1 MIQIIQESL
10 VSVWKNRWI
19 YIKSLLFLTVL
30 QGVVFLPVLGLLF
43 NQMLRVADLQSITET
58 TVKSVLMNPLAI
70 GLLIVL
76 VFLVIV
82 AIYIEMG
89 FFFLLARSLA
99 KKEQITAKGIIIQ
112 LAKRVRHFIS
122 FQLVLFIV
130 YLLLLLPLASI
141 GLQSMLTDSLRLPYF
156 IADELFKSRSGTL
169 LYFALLL
176 IVFYISMRLL
186 FTLPLFILDK
196 KKNVLGGMK
205 DSWFVSKG
213 NTGKNIFVLG
223 SLLIGYHFLLGL
235 VGLFL
240 VSPVFIV
247 EAFSP
252 SWAPWV
258 AGIMLT
264 FIQILFVLSFGLLQ
278 AIMAEA
284 IIRLGSLNQ
293 SVSNLPYKSQERP
306 FFSKPLSLFIKLG
319 LALVILA
326 TAIGNLVTMKEGLY
340 APSTMV
346 IAHRGDT
353 SQAIENTLTALVAA
367 AKIESDYVE
376 LDVMETKDKQLI
388 VFHDETLRRL
398 ANKSSAIK
406 DLTLAEIKDV
416 SLVSNGLTDRIPT
429 FAEFIDVA
437 KEHQIKLLV
446 EIKLHGNESPEMVQN
461 IVNLLAEKNV
471 TRDYLVQSLDG
482 DIVKKVKEL
491 NPEIKTGYLVAFNV
505 GNIPSIPA
513 DFLVLEDFS
522 VNQRLLNQARE
533 LNKTVFVWTVNRETL
548 MRQYLRMDIDGMITN
563 QPKRAIEL
571 RQSFEEEKS
580 FGQRVRDLIN

>member
-1 MIQIIQESL
+1 MIQLIQESL

-30 QGVVFLPVLGLLF
+30 QGVVFLPLLGLLF
-43 NQMLRVADLQSITET
+43 NQILQIVGLQSITES
-58 TVKSVLMNPLAI
+58 TVKFVLMNPLAI
-70 GLLIVL
+70 SLLIVL

-82 AIYIEMG
+82 AIYVEMG
-89 FFFLLARSLA
+89 FFFLLASSLA
-99 KKEQITAKGIIIQ
+99 KKEEITAKDIII
-112 LAKRVRHFIS
+112 LLVKRVRSFIS
-122 FQLVLFIV
+122 FQLLLFII

-141 GLQSMLTDSLRLPYF
+141 GLQSTVTDPLRLPHF
-156 IADELFKSRSGTL
+156 IADELFKMTTGTF
-169 LYFALLL
+169 LYISLLL

-186 FTLPLFILDK
+186 FTLPLFMLD
-196 KKNVLGGMK
+196 NHSTLFDGMK
-205 DSWFVSKG
+205 GSWLVSKG
-213 NTGKNIFVLG
+213 NTGKNMFVLG
-223 SLLIGYHFLLGL
+223 SLLIGYHLVLGL
-235 VGLFL
+235 VSFFL
-240 VSPVFIV
+240 LTPVFLV
-247 EAFSP
+247 EAFRP

-264 FIQILFVLSFGLLQ
+264 FIQLLFFLSFGLLQ
-278 AIMAEA
+278 AVMAEA
-284 IIRLGSLNQ
+284 IIRLGSLTEF
-293 SVSNLPYKSQERP
+293 VSNLPNKSWQRP
-306 FFSKPLSLFIKLG
+306 FFSKPLFLFIKIG
-319 LALVILA
+319 LVLVILA

-346 IAHRGDT
+346 IAHRGET
-353 SQAIENTLTALVAA
+353 SHAIENTLTALVAA
-367 AKIESDYVE
+367 ANIGSDYVE

-398 ANKSSAIK
+398 ANKPDAIK
-406 DLTLAEIKDV
+406 DLTLAEIKNI

-429 FAEFIDVA
+429 FAEFIDTA
-437 KEHQIKLLV
+437 KEHRIKLLV
-446 EIKLHGNESPEMVQN
+446 EIKLHGNESSELVQN

-482 DIVKKVKEL
+482 EIVTKVKEL

-505 GNIPSIPA
+505 GNVPSIPA

-522 VNQRLLNQARE
+522 VNQRLLNQAKE

-571 RQSFEEEKS
+571 RQSFEEEKGV
-580 FGQRVRDLIN
+580 GQRVRELID